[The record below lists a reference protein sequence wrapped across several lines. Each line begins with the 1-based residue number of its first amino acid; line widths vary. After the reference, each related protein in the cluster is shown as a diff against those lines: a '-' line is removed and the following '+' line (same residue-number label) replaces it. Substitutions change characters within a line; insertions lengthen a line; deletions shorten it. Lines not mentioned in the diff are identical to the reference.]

1 MQNGPS
7 NTDVTKPV
15 EVPIQDVLDLHTFI
29 PKEIPSLL
37 KEYLNACRKANI
49 YSVRIVHGKGKG
61 FLKNRVRGLLKN
73 LPMVASFSEAPSSAG
88 GWGATIVELRREVDF
103 DSAEWAHI
111 LDEGARAMGMR
122 LERPQIAR
130 FAIHAKELMA
140 WNRFANLTAIT
151 DPLEIAVKQF
161 LDTLPLSPL
170 LPSGSRVLDIG
181 SGGGFPGIPLKVI
194 RPDLEVT
201 LIDAARKKVSF
212 QKHIIRTLA
221 LKDIEARHIRA
232 EELKGELQAETR
244 QYDVIVSKAVSK
256 LDRFLDQAIPI
267 LRRPG
272 IMIAIKGKSVES
284 ELEAAHSKIEAKR
297 LAVTRKEYRLPHLDI
312 ERCLIVLSNS
322 LDALKSCQSVH

>member
-1 MQNGPS
+1 MQNGPT

-73 LPMVASFSEAPSSAG
+73 LPMVASFSEAPSSTG

-111 LDEGARAMGMR
+111 LDEGAKAMGMR

-151 DPLEIAVKQF
+151 DPVEIAVKQF

-232 EELKGELQAETR
+232 EELKRELQPETR
-244 QYDVIVSKAVSK
+244 QYDVIISKAVSK

-284 ELEAAHSKIEAKR
+284 ELEAARSKIEAER
-297 LAVTRKEYRLPHLDI
+297 LAVTWKEYRLPHLDI
-312 ERCLIVLSNS
+312 ERCLIILSNS